1 MTTPTVS
8 GISGVSPTPLYQLKG
23 EWTLHGPNTE
33 NAVLGPE
40 LGHLDLE
47 SPHPIS
53 SLFVCLFV
61 CLFSS
66 LAASLSLITSGSMVQ
81 LGLVVLDY

>member
-61 CLFSS
+61 CFHL
-66 LAASLSLITSGSMVQ
+66 
-81 LGLVVLDY
+81 